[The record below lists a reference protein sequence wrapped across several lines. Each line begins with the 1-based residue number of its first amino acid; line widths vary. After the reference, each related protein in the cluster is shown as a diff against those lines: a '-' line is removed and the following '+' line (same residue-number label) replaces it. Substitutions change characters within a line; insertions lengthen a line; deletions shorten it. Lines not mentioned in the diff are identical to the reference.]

1 MTGYELYVF
10 FTCLVMFIATVMLFA
25 AMLFIIVRQE
35 LAFIALGQRDN
46 KIKKEYL
53 KNINKRSFFKSV
65 YGIVTLLVTVFLVVV
80 FVWTFNVMYANDRV
94 EGSIAQPRVVLSD
107 SMSVKRKTNDYL
119 EKNNLDDQFDT
130 FDLVFIR
137 ELPDEFELEMYDI
150 VVYEREG
157 EMIIHRIVGIEEPNS
172 KHPDHRLFELRGD
185 AVHYSDD
192 LPVEY
197 SQMKAIYEG
206 ERIPFVGSF
215 IYFMQSPPG
224 YLCIFLAIFGFV
236 FAPILEKIIWKR
248 KLRRLDKI
256 GFFLGDYDLT

>member
-1 MTGYELYVF
+1 MVGYELYVF
-10 FTCLVMFIATVMLFA
+10 LVCLVMFVATLLLFGS
-25 AMLFIIVRQE
+25 MLFIIIRQE
-35 LAFIALGQRDN
+35 LAFIDLGQRDK

-65 YGIVTLLVTVFLVVV
+65 YGLVTLIVSVVLVFV
-80 FVWTFNVMYANDRV
+80 FVWTFRVMHSDKRI
-94 EGSIAQPRVVLSD
+94 EGNIAQPKVVLSD
-107 SMSVKRKTNDYL
+107 SMSVKRRTNDYL
-119 EKNNLDDQFDT
+119 EKNGLNDQFDT
-130 FDLVFIR
+130 FDLVFVR
-137 ELPDEFELEMYDI
+137 ELPDEFELELYDI
-150 VVYEREG
+150 VVYERDG
-157 EMIIHRIVGIEEPNS
+157 ELIIHRIIAIEEPNE

-185 AVHYSDD
+185 AVMYSDD

-206 ERIPFVGSF
+206 EKIPFVGSF

-236 FAPILEKIIWKR
+236 FAPILEKILWRR

-256 GFFLGDYDLT
+256 GFFADDC